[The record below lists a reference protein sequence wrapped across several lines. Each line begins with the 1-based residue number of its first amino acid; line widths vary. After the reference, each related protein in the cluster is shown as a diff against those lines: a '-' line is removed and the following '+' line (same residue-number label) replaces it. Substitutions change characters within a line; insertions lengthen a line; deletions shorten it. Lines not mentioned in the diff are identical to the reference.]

1 MGECKNKIWEPLDLR
16 DLLTGKK
23 VKGKVYIRDFD
34 YFRLHEV
41 IRFLG
46 KKKKSVTVLSPSN

>member
-1 MGECKNKIWEPLDLR
+1 MEECKNKIWEPLDLR

-41 IRFLG
+41 IRFWG
-46 KKKKSVTVLSPSN
+46 KKKHL